1 MRGVATYAEA
11 RVMVVLAYDTGFVAA
26 DAELDFHR
34 MRRQGRWARFAA
46 RLRLICGERT
56 RLSSFADVIAGL
68 GATARHDL
76 GLQAVELDTIVGS
89 VGRVH
94 EFDRG
99 FRPGRTIDPRRWMAI
114 DRALRNGEPLPPVML
129 YRVAGRHFVQ
139 DGHHRVSASR
149 AVGRQSVDAYVTEVL
164 AA

>member
-1 MRGVATYAEA
+1 MA
-11 RVMVVLAYDTGFVAA
+11 VLSYDTGFVAA
-26 DAELDFHR
+26 DAERDFRR
-34 MRRQGRWARFAA
+34 MRRQSRWSRLAS

-56 RLSSFADVIAGL
+56 QLSSFADVVAGL

-76 GLQAVELDTIVGS
+76 GLQSVDLDTIVGS

-99 FRPGRTIDPRRWMAI
+99 FRPGHTINERRWTAI
-114 DRALRNGEPLPPVML
+114 DRALRHGESLPPVTL
-129 YRVAGRHFVQ
+129 YRVDGRHFIQ

-149 AVGRQSVDAYVTEVL
+149 AVGRRSVDAYVTEVL
-164 AA
+164 TA